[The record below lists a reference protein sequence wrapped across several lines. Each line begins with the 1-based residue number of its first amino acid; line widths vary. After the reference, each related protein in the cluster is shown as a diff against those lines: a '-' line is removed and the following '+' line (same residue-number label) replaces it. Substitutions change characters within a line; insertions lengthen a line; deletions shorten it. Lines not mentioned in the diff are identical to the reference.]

1 MKRKQNRKREEK
13 EGERNHPALFTF
25 AMANR
30 RSTYLG
36 GVISFR
42 LNEIGVVP
50 IIEHPTAKDK
60 KTVRPG
66 NWLSPQNQIILKS
79 AAARGPVYFSNPAF
93 QSYLSHGV
101 PTTYH
106 TNMHHTYHTH
116 TPHIHT
122 YTPPHHTHTP
132 PHTRHTHTPIYHILH
147 TTTPH
152 I

>member
-66 NWLSPQNQIILKS
+66 N
-79 AAARGPVYFSNPAF
+79 
-93 QSYLSHGV
+93 
-101 PTTYH
+101 
-106 TNMHHTYHTH
+106 
-116 TPHIHT
+116 
-122 YTPPHHTHTP
+122 
-132 PHTRHTHTPIYHILH
+132 
-147 TTTPH
+147 
-152 I
+152 